1 VFYTGEVHNSTAFLT
16 DRYELTMVDAA
27 LAAGTAHR
35 RSMFELF
42 ARRLSGARRYGVVAG
57 TGRLLE
63 AIEQFR
69 FGESELA
76 WLEEQAFLR
85 PETLDWLADYRFTG
99 NIWGYPEGE
108 VFFPGSPLITVEAGF
123 AEGVLIETLAL
134 SILNA
139 DSAVATAAS
148 RMVNAANGKPIAEM
162 GSRRTAEHSAVSAAR
177 AAYIAGFSATSNL
190 EAGRI
195 HGVPTMGTAA
205 HSFTLLH
212 DSEREAFQAQVDALG
227 VGTTLL
233 VDTYDI
239 EEGIRNAVAVAGSRL
254 GAIRIDSGDLPV
266 VVARARALLDELG
279 AVDTRITVTNDLD
292 EHTVAA
298 LASSPV
304 DNFGVGTSVV
314 VGSGSPTMGMVYK
327 LVARTG
333 DDGTG
338 WVSVAKK
345 SADKVS
351 IGGRKS
357 VRRLLDA
364 QGIAR
369 AELLFVGD
377 GPGGEP
383 EGADL
388 ADSSREVL
396 VPLVIDGEIQAGH
409 TGRPGIAAARERHRR
424 VVAELP
430 PLAMSLT
437 RGDPALPT
445 EYR

>member
-1 VFYTGEVHNSTAFLT
+1 MHTSTAFLT

-27 LAAGTAHR
+27 LAAGTANR
-35 RSMFELF
+35 RSVFELF

-63 AIEQFR
+63 AIEHFR
-69 FGESELA
+69 FDETEIE
-76 WLEEQAFLR
+76 WLSSQNFLR
-85 PETLDWLADYRFTG
+85 EETLDWLADFRFTG

-108 VFFPGSPLITVEAGF
+108 VFFPGSPLLTVESTF
-123 AEGVLIETLAL
+123 AEGVLLETLAL

-148 RMVNAANGKPIAEM
+148 RMVHAAGSRPLAEM
-162 GSRRTAEHSAVSAAR
+162 GSRRTGERSAVAAAR
-177 AAYIAGFSATSNL
+177 AAYIAGFAATSNL
-190 EAGRI
+190 EAGRSY
-195 HGVPTMGTAA
+195 GVPTMGTAA

-212 DSEREAFQAQVDALG
+212 DSEREAFEAQVAALG

-239 EEGIRNAVAVAGSRL
+239 EQGVRTAVEVAGTEL
-254 GAIRIDSGDLPV
+254 GAVRIDSGDLPV
-266 VVARARALLDELG
+266 VVARVRELLDELG
-279 AVDTRITVTNDLD
+279 ATNTRITVTNDLD
-292 EHTVAA
+292 EYTVAA
-298 LASSPV
+298 LSASPV
-304 DNFGVGTSVV
+304 DSFGVGTSVV

-333 DDGTG
+333 DDGE

-345 SADKVS
+345 SADKASV
-351 IGGRKS
+351 GGRKS

-364 QGIAR
+364 RGVAR
-369 AELLFVGD
+369 AELLFLGD
-377 GPGGEP
+377 GPGGDP

-388 ADSSREVL
+388 GEHGREVL
-396 VPLVIDGEIQAGH
+396 VPLVQDGKVLPGH
-409 TGRPGIAAARERHRR
+409 IGADGIAAARERHRR

-430 PLAMSLT
+430 PVAMSLT
-437 RGDPALPT
+437 RGDPAIPT